1 MSLMGIV
8 GLKEG
13 YENALGQANH
23 TPHLQVQLMLKDKEG
38 NIKPGNQAYIFR
50 NSKENMKSDN
60 TVYPSNGPLTIPDNT
75 LGFIMFG
82 LQHEYTDYEQ
92 VKSYMEG
99 FNPNQLPTGI
109 EHGASHISEFY
120 PPQFFTFA
128 VLLNGTLFK
137 DGIESR
143 YHHLYKSINFGLNED
158 GKKLVINSINLNE
171 SLFKIVNK
179 GEKYAEYLACAI
191 LQNDN

>member
-1 MSLMGIV
+1 MGIV

-13 YENALGQANH
+13 YEKALEQANN
-23 TPHLQVQLMLKDKEG
+23 TPHLQIQLMLKDTSG

-50 NSKENMKSDN
+50 NSKENIKNDN

-92 VKSYMEG
+92 VKSFMKG
-99 FNPNQLPTGI
+99 FDPNQLPTGI
-109 EHGASHISEFY
+109 EHGASHISIIY
-120 PPQFFTFA
+120 PPQFFTFS
-128 VLLNGTLFK
+128 VFLNGTLFK

-143 YHHLYKSINFGLNED
+143 YHHLYKSINFGSNED
-158 GKKLVINSINLNE
+158 GTKLVINSIVLNE
-171 SLFKIVNK
+171 SLYKIIK
-179 GEKYAEYLACAI
+179 PEEKYTEYLATAI
-191 LQNDN
+191 LQKDN